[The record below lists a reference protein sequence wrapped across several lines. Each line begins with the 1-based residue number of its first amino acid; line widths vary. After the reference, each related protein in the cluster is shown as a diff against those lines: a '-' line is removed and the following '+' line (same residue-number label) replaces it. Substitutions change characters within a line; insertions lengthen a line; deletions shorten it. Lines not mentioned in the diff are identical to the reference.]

1 MWAIPTGTS
10 SALKKKTGKESWYMV
25 SHPELGSDLPIGS
38 DHELGRDNDIG
49 HNPIQHDYKKH
60 DEVDRFFIKEKVDLK
75 IVKLPKIKS
84 KDQLVDI
91 LTKAVS
97 YRTCLYFLGKLG
109 MCDIYAST

>member
-1 MWAIPTGTS
+1 MGY
-10 SALKKKTGKESWYMV
+10 L
-25 SHPELGSDLPIGS
+25 SDQPIQF
-38 DHELGRDNDIG
+38 LFDNKAEYDIG
-49 HNPIQHDYKKH
+49 HNPVQHDYKKH
-60 DEVDRFFIKEKVDLK
+60 YEVDRFFIKEKVDLK

-97 YRTCLYFLGKLG
+97 YRTCSYFLGKLG